1 MPFPSSG
8 QISAS
13 TINSNLGNSS
23 NTEIKFSNTL
33 VSLAA
38 GQFPAAQSAVDLKFS
53 NFYFTQSLSNTALL
67 FASDKS
73 GNDSNEGTSS
83 AMSADG
89 RTLAVGMASDSTA
102 GQFNGAAAVYFLTN
116 NVWTQQGY
124 NPSTGGP
131 QNIITPA
138 GVIGTQ
144 ISFGSSVAL
153 SADGNTLAV
162 GGPDD
167 NSQIGAVWI
176 FTRSSSIWTQQ
187 GSKLIGTGG
196 DKARQGNS
204 LALSAD
210 GNTLVVGG
218 PNDRI
223 GVNPN
228 FTLVGATW
236 VFTRSGSTWTQQG
249 SKLVGTGSDG
259 SSLQGTDVSL
269 SYDGNTLAVGG
280 QQDRGAQTGF
290 NSTGATWVFTRS
302 GSTWTQQGSKLV
314 GTGWVGNEVRQ
325 GISVSLSSDGNTLA
339 IGAFFDN
346 GQVGATWIFTRSG
359 STWTQQGSK
368 LVGTGATGSS
378 WQGYD
383 TELSSDGNV
392 LLIGG
397 PFDNSFAGAIWMFT
411 RTGTTW
417 TQIGSKVVN
426 GAGTSFGNSL
436 GLSKTG
442 NTLGIGMPGYSR
454 PFATAGGAELVYR

>member
-1 MPFPSSG
+1 
-8 QISAS
+8 
-13 TINSNLGNSS
+13 
-23 NTEIKFSNTL
+23 
-33 VSLAA
+33 
-38 GQFPAAQSAVDLKFS
+38 
-53 NFYFTQSLSNTALL
+53 
-67 FASDKS
+67 
-73 GNDSNEGTSS
+73 
-83 AMSADG
+83 MSADG
-89 RTLAVGMASDSTA
+89 RTLAVGIASDSTA

-144 ISFGSSVAL
+144 ISFGTSVAL

-162 GGPDD
+162 GGPGD

-176 FTRSSSIWTQQ
+176 FTRYLGEWTQE
-187 GSKLIGTGG
+187 GSKLIGTDGAV
-196 DKARQGNS
+196 ARQGDS

-210 GNTLVVGG
+210 GNTLVIGG

-228 FTLVGATW
+228 FTLVGASW
-236 VFTRSGSTWTQQG
+236 VFTRSGSISAGSQGIVPNTGTWTQQG
-249 SKLVGTGSDG
+249 SKLVGTGSVG
-259 SSLQGTDVSL
+259 SSQQGSDVSL

-280 QQDRGAQTGF
+280 QSDRGAQIQEF
-290 NSTGATWVFTRS
+290 YSTGATWVFTRS

-314 GTGWVGNEVRQ
+314 GTGWVGNEISQ
-325 GISVSLSSDGNTLA
+325 GSSVSLSSNGNTLA
-339 IGAFFDN
+339 IGGFKDN
-346 GQVGATWIFTRSG
+346 SNYGATWIFTRSD

-368 LVGTGATGSS
+368 LVGTGGQSGGAFSGSWS
-378 WQGYD
+378 GFD

-397 PFDNSFAGAIWMFT
+397 PLDNSGAGAIWMFT

-426 GAGTSFGNSL
+426 GAGTSFGQSL

-454 PFATAGGAELVYR
+454 PFATAGGAELVYI

>member
-249 SKLVGTGSDG
+249 SKLVGTG
-259 SSLQGTDVSL
+259 
-269 SYDGNTLAVGG
+269 
-280 QQDRGAQTGF
+280 
-290 NSTGATWVFTRS
+290 
-302 GSTWTQQGSKLV
+302 
-314 GTGWVGNEVRQ
+314 WVGNEVRQ